1 MNARALGL
9 ALLTFVL
16 CALAPNHVSA
26 AERVRVVV
34 GAFEGDKGGG
44 VRAAIVKA
52 LKGQDGVLVVSADH
66 AAKIAESLGS
76 SPDNAKGIQGVS
88 KAISLGAWIEGS
100 VKDAS
105 GVWTATL
112 KLHSPKDGEVS
123 ETHKFRAGDP
133 AELADK
139 VKSGVWKALGPAVK
153 DAPKPKSGGKKRV
166 AVLAFTGTKSG
177 TVRSYAVGSLKKA
190 KGISVVPDK
199 SLRDVEMPDDPKA
212 DDITAAAAVLDAAL
226 LISGSVDSKK
236 GKYTLDVIARNGAD
250 GQVMAEF
257 SLNGRGLLG
266 LRGSVVKDLP
276 KKLAGPF
283 ERSAVPEPPEEQI
296 EEAAGASESG
306 GAGDAGEEEEEEE
319 EEAASPGDDKRP
331 SPLEIIGGVRAFSR
345 NFRYT
350 DDLFDALR
358 SYKLGAAPAFL
369 IQGRWYPAAHF
380 SGGIPSHIGLVGGY
394 EQGVFLKSQVADG
407 EELTTKMSEWYAG
420 LRYRIPIEK
429 HELGVQGTYGKH
441 SFKVEDDPAAPLV
454 PDVDY
459 TYLRFGLDG
468 RVRVDQILLGA
479 HFGYRMLLDT
489 GELQSDA
496 WFPNTGGGGVDAGL
510 FAGYEFITGVALV
523 AGFDFRRYFFSFDPS
538 PGDPLIA
545 GGAVDEYLSG
555 WGGLSVRLPGDE

>member
-1 MNARALGL
+1 VNARSIGL
-9 ALLTFVL
+9 ALLALVL
-16 CALAPNHVSA
+16 CVLVPRQVLA

-34 GAFEGDKGGG
+34 GAFEGDKDGG
-44 VRAAIVKA
+44 VRTAIVQA
-52 LKGQDGVLVVSADH
+52 LQGKDNVLVVSADH
-66 AAKIAESLGS
+66 AAKIADSLGS
-76 SPDNAKGIQGVS
+76 DPASAKGIQGVS
-88 KAISLGAWIEGS
+88 KAISLGAWIDGS
-100 VKDAS
+100 VKSAS

-112 KLHSPKDGEVS
+112 KLRSPKDGEVS
-123 ETHKFRAGDP
+123 ETHKFRAGDV
-133 AELADK
+133 AALADK
-139 VKSGVWKALGPAVK
+139 VKSGVWKALGPAIK

-166 AVLAFTGTKSG
+166 AVLSFTGSKSG
-177 TVRSYAVGSLKKA
+177 TVRSYAVSALKKA
-190 KGISVVPDK
+190 KGIGVVPDK
-199 SLRDVEMPDDPKA
+199 SLRDLELPEDPKA
-212 DDITAAAAVLDAAL
+212 EDIVSAAAILDAAL
-226 LISGSVDSKK
+226 LITGSVDAKK
-236 GKYTLDVIARNGAD
+236 GKYTVDVIARNGAD

-257 SLNGRGLLG
+257 SLSGRGLLG
-266 LRGSVVKDLP
+266 LRGTVVKDLP

-283 ERSAVPEPPEEQI
+283 ERAAVPEPPEEQL
-296 EEAAGASESG
+296 AAASGS
-306 GAGDAGEEEEEEE
+306 AGDGETAEEEEEEE
-319 EEAASPGDDKRP
+319 EEEEASPGDDKRP
-331 SPLEIIGGVRAFSR
+331 SPLEIIGGIRAFSR

-358 SYKLGAAPAFL
+358 SYKLGAAPAFF

-380 SGGIPSHIGLVGGY
+380 SGGIPAHIGLTGGY
-394 EQGVFLKSQVADG
+394 EQGVFLKSQVSGG

-420 LRYRIPIEK
+420 LRYRVPFEK

-459 TYLRFGLDG
+459 SYLRFGLDG

-489 GELQSDA
+489 GELQSSA